1 MQEGERVRHTRLLA
15 PRCAEFDPI
24 GRSPDHRPK
33 RVKRKSLQEQHEA
46 FRARVVKAW
55 GNKGEATKT
64 DFCKRFQI
72 TSKTLAK
79 FLSNEKT
86 YHQHYLQA
94 AKSYKPPQ
102 PVELVLEMKNQ
113 GKEFCSVCGEWRSGE
128 EFRHGTNGTQY
139 HLREFCK

>member
-1 MQEGERVRHTRLLA
+1 MRHTQLKA

-24 GRSPDHRPK
+24 GRDPNR
-33 RVKRKSLQEQHEA
+33 RVKFIKTKSPQEQHEA

-55 GNKGEATKT
+55 SNKGDATKT
-64 DFCKRFQI
+64 DFLKRFQI
-72 TSKTLAK
+72 TSKTLAR

-94 AKSYKPPQ
+94 AKSYKPAQ

-139 HLREFCK
+139 HLKEFCK